1 MGFRPGIQR
10 FSGTQAKMWWLPW
23 SFPLSHPSWHWRL
36 EQRLLPAER
45 KISGSNRWTMTTTSL
60 FLSPKLFLSISKP
73 KPYNS
78 VNTHNSSLPFTSTT
92 TKNTILLH
100 NTPHRITQK
109 STQLWR
115 ISSASEGEVV
125 LPSEATLL
133 ENSQEIVSTSDDS
146 VSTIISTL
154 LFIAFIG
161 LSILTIGVKSLYK
174 KVPFFHV

>member
-10 FSGTQAKMWWLPW
+10 FSGTQAKMWWLTLE
-23 SFPLSHPSWHWRL
+23 FPSLSSILAL
-36 EQRLLPAER
+36 EAGAAFATSR

-60 FLSPKLFLSISKP
+60 SLSPRFLLSISKP

-78 VNTHNSSLPFTSTT
+78 VNAHNSSLPFTSTT
-92 TKNTILLH
+92 TKNTVLLH
-100 NTPHRITQK
+100 NPPHRITQK

-125 LPSEATLL
+125 LPSEATPL
-133 ENSQEIVSTSDDS
+133 ENSQEIVSTSDDG